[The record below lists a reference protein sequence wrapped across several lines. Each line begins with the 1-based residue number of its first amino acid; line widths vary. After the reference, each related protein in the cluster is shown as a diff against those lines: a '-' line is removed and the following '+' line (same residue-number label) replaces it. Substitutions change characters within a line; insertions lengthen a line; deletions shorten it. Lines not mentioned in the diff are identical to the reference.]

1 MNWLKV
7 KMSKKVKLIISIF
20 LFLFLTIKFGTA
32 LWGIHLVGKSVNN
45 LGGEHVFKE
54 LASKS
59 LTKVDLRNLRDLGH
73 FELGYISIGL
83 PKSFSDDG
91 LDEFKPKMH
100 SFSDELGNNLV
111 IANRLLEDVNIG
123 SLVSK
128 LKRKNKFEIDFVD
141 NDFDLLSSLINLRPN
156 EIGIFSSTTQINQ
169 MLALLEFRMIYINHN
184 ESEFFYFRV
193 NESLE
198 VIQLSEGLN
207 KGRVLIFNN
216 KKWLAEVNYDFLTQQ
231 SLYVFLS
238 NLKIN

>member
-1 MNWLKV
+1 
-7 KMSKKVKLIISIF
+7 MSKKVKLIISIF
-20 LFLFLTIKFGTA
+20 LFLCLTIKFGTA

-45 LGGEHVFKE
+45 LGGEDVFKE

-59 LTKVDLRNLRDLGH
+59 LTKVEIRNLRH

-111 IANRLLEDVNIG
+111 IANRLLEDINIG

-128 LKRKNKFEIDFVD
+128 LKRKNNLEIDFVD
-141 NDFDLLSSLINLRPN
+141 NDFDLFSSLINLRPN
-156 EIGIFSSTTQINQ
+156 EIGIFSSPTKIKQ
-169 MLALLEFRMIYINHN
+169 MLALLQFRMIYINHN

-193 NESLE
+193 SESLE
-198 VIQLSEGLN
+198 VIQLSEGFN